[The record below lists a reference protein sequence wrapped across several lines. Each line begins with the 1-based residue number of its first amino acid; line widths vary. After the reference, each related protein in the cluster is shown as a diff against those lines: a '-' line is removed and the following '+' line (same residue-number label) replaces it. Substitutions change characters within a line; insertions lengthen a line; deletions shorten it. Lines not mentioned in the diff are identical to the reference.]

1 MLDPISMLFVLLLY
15 ENQENTVITSYVKCL
30 DTSIMVKTYSII
42 SSGTENC
49 ENKFVTD

>member
-1 MLDPISMLFVLLLY
+1 MFVLLLY
-15 ENQENTVITSYVKCL
+15 ENQENTVITSYEIL